1 MTIELLWNHLA
12 QNPVL
17 WLCLTLF
24 AYQIG
29 IWVYQKSGF
38 ITLLSPFVIAV
49 AILLVIL
56 FATHTRYET
65 FFAGAQF
72 VHFLLGPATVA
83 LAVPL
88 FDQRLR
94 LAKLWAPLFI
104 GVTVGCI
111 VGVAST
117 VLLGVLF
124 HASFESIMSMAPKS
138 VTTPIA
144 MGISEKMGGIAEFTA
159 GIVVLTGITGSLLAG
174 IIFKLFGIKKD
185 YIKGFALGVAAH
197 GMGTSRAFQISD
209 KAGAFSGLAM
219 GLAGIVTAFVAP
231 MLAPPLLNWLLNQ

>member
-1 MTIELLWNHLA
+1 MTIELLWSHLA

-17 WLCLTLF
+17 WLCLTLI

-29 IWVYQKSGF
+29 IWVYQKSGY

-49 AILLVIL
+49 CILLAIL
-56 FATHTRYET
+56 FSTHTKYET

-94 LAKLWAPLFI
+94 LAKLWAPLLI
-104 GVTVGCI
+104 GVVVGCI
-111 VGVAST
+111 VGVVST

-144 MGISEKMGGIAEFTA
+144 MGISEKMGGIPEFTA
-159 GIVVLTGITGSLLAG
+159 GIVVLTGIVGSL
-174 IIFKLFGIKKD
+174 
-185 YIKGFALGVAAH
+185 
-197 GMGTSRAFQISD
+197 
-209 KAGAFSGLAM
+209 
-219 GLAGIVTAFVAP
+219 
-231 MLAPPLLNWLLNQ
+231 

>member
-1 MTIELLWNHLA
+1 MTIELLWDHLA
-12 QNPVL
+12 SNPVL
-17 WLCLTLF
+17 WLCLTLL

-29 IWVYQKSGF
+29 IWVYQKSGY

-49 AILLVIL
+49 AILLAIL
-56 FATHTRYET
+56 FGTHTQYET

-94 LAKLWAPLFI
+94 LAKLWAPLLI
-104 GVTVGCI
+104 GVVVGCV
-111 VGVAST
+111 VGVIST
-117 VLLGVLF
+117 VLLGALLG
-124 HASFESIMSMAPKS
+124 ASFESIMSMAPKS

-144 MGISEKMGGIAEFTA
+144 MGISEKMGGIPEFTA
-159 GIVVLTGITGSLLAG
+159 GIVVLTGIVGSLLATP
-174 IIFKLFGIKKD
+174 IFKLCRIKKD
-185 YIKGFALGVAAH
+185 YVKGFSLGVAAH

-219 GLAGIVTAFVAP
+219 GLAGIVTAFAAP
-231 MLAPPLLNWLLNQ
+231 MIAPPLLKLFGY

>member
-1 MTIELLWNHLA
+1 MTIELLWSHLA

-17 WLCLTLF
+17 WLCLTLI

-29 IWVYQKSGF
+29 IWVYQKSGY

-49 AILLVIL
+49 CILLAIL
-56 FATHTRYET
+56 FSTHTKYET

-94 LAKLWAPLFI
+94 LAKLWAPLLI
-104 GVTVGCI
+104 GVVVGCI
-111 VGVAST
+111 VGVVST

-144 MGISEKMGGIAEFTA
+144 MGISEKMGGIPEFTA
-159 GIVVLTGITGSLLAG
+159 GIVVLTGIIGSLLATPMFK
-174 IIFKLFGIKKD
+174 IFRIKKD
-185 YIKGFALGVAAH
+185 YVKGFSLGVAAH

-219 GLAGIVTAFVAP
+219 GLAGIITAFAAP
-231 MLAPPLLNWLLNQ
+231 MIAPPLLNWLMN

>member
-12 QNPVL
+12 SNPVL
-17 WLCLTLF
+17 WLCLTLL

-29 IWVYQKSGF
+29 IWVYQKSGY

-49 AILLVIL
+49 VILLAIL
-56 FATHTRYET
+56 FGTHTQYET

-72 VHFLLGPATVA
+72 VPFLLGPATVA

-94 LAKLWAPLFI
+94 LAKLWAPLLI
-104 GVTVGCI
+104 GVVVGCV
-111 VGVAST
+111 VGVIST
-117 VLLGVLF
+117 VLLGALLG
-124 HASFESIMSMAPKS
+124 ASFESIMSMAPKS

-144 MGISEKMGGIAEFTA
+144 MGISEKMGGIPEFTA
-159 GIVVLTGITGSLLAG
+159 GIVVLTGIVGSLLATP
-174 IIFKLFGIKKD
+174 IFKLCKIKKD
-185 YIKGFALGVAAH
+185 YVKGFSLGVAAH

-219 GLAGIVTAFVAP
+219 GLAGIITAFAAP
-231 MLAPPLLNWLLNQ
+231 MIAPPLLKLLGY

>member
-17 WLCLTLF
+17 WLCLTLL
-24 AYQIG
+24 AYQAG
-29 IWVYQKSGF
+29 IWVYQKSGYL
-38 ITLLSPFVIAV
+38 TLLSPFVIAV
-49 AILLVIL
+49 SILLAIL
-56 FATHTRYET
+56 FATHTKYET

-88 FDQRLR
+88 FDQRRR
-94 LAKLWAPLFI
+94 LAKLWAPLLI

-111 VGVAST
+111 TGVVST
-117 VLLGVLF
+117 VVLGVIF
-124 HASFESIMSMAPKS
+124 DASFESIMSMAPKS

-144 MGISEKMGGIAEFTA
+144 MGISEKMGGIPEFTA
-159 GIVVLTGITGSLLAG
+159 GVVVLTGIAG
-174 IIFKLFGIKKD
+174 ALVATPMFKLFGIKRD
-185 YIKGFALGVAAH
+185 YIIGFSLGVAAH

-219 GLAGIVTAFVAP
+219 GLAGIITAFIAP
-231 MLAPPLLNWLLNQ
+231 LIAGPLLSWLTE

>member
-12 QNPVL
+12 SNPVL
-17 WLCLTLF
+17 WLCLTLL

-29 IWVYQKSGF
+29 IWVYQKSGYL
-38 ITLLSPFVIAV
+38 TLLSPFVIAV
-49 AILLVIL
+49 AILLAIL
-56 FATHTRYET
+56 FGTHTQYET

-94 LAKLWAPLFI
+94 LAKLWAPLLI
-104 GVTVGCI
+104 GVVVGCV
-111 VGVAST
+111 VGVIST
-117 VLLGVLF
+117 VLLGALLG
-124 HASFESIMSMAPKS
+124 ASFESIMSMAPKS

-144 MGISEKMGGIAEFTA
+144 MGISEKMGGIPEFTA
-159 GIVVLTGITGSLLAG
+159 GIVVLTGIVGSLLATP
-174 IIFKLFGIKKD
+174 IFKLCRIKKD
-185 YIKGFALGVAAH
+185 YVKGFSLGVAAH

-219 GLAGIVTAFVAP
+219 GLAGIITAFAAP
-231 MLAPPLLNWLLNQ
+231 MIAPPLLKLLGY

>member
-12 QNPVL
+12 SNPVL
-17 WLCLTLF
+17 WLCLTLL

-29 IWVYQKSGF
+29 IWVYQKSGYL
-38 ITLLSPFVIAV
+38 TLLSPFVIAV
-49 AILLVIL
+49 AILLAIL
-56 FATHTRYET
+56 FGTHTQYET

-94 LAKLWAPLFI
+94 LAKLWAPLLI
-104 GVTVGCI
+104 GVVVGCV
-111 VGVAST
+111 VGVIST
-117 VLLGVLF
+117 VLLGALLG
-124 HASFESIMSMAPKS
+124 ASFESIMSMAPKS

-144 MGISEKMGGIAEFTA
+144 MGISEKMGGIPEFTA
-159 GIVVLTGITGSLLAG
+159 GIVVLTGIVGSLLDTP
-174 IIFKLFGIKKD
+174 IFKLCKIKKD
-185 YIKGFALGVAAH
+185 YVKGFSLGVAAH

-219 GLAGIVTAFVAP
+219 GLAGIITAFAAP
-231 MLAPPLLNWLLNQ
+231 MIAPPLLKLLGY

>member
-1 MTIELLWNHLA
+1 MTIELLWDHLA
-12 QNPVL
+12 SNPVL
-17 WLCLTLF
+17 WLCLTLL

-29 IWVYQKSGF
+29 IWVYQKSGY

-49 AILLVIL
+49 AILLAIL
-56 FATHTRYET
+56 FGTHTQYET

-94 LAKLWAPLFI
+94 LAKLWAPLLI
-104 GVTVGCI
+104 GVVVGCV
-111 VGVAST
+111 VGVIST
-117 VLLGVLF
+117 VLLGALLG
-124 HASFESIMSMAPKS
+124 ASFESIMSMAPKS

-144 MGISEKMGGIAEFTA
+144 MGISEKMGGIPEFTA
-159 GIVVLTGITGSLLAG
+159 GIVVLTGIVGSLLATP
-174 IIFKLFGIKKD
+174 IFKLCRIKKD
-185 YIKGFALGVAAH
+185 YVKGFSLGVAAH

-219 GLAGIVTAFVAP
+219 GLAGIVTAFAAP
-231 MLAPPLLNWLLNQ
+231 MIAPPLLKLLGY

>member
-1 MTIELLWNHLA
+1 MTIDLLWQHLA

-17 WLCLTLF
+17 WLCLTLV
-24 AYQIG
+24 AYPIG
-29 IWVYQKSGF
+29 IWVYQKSGY

-49 AILLVIL
+49 AILLGIL
-56 FATHTRYET
+56 FSTDTHYET

-88 FDQRLR
+88 FDQRRR
-94 LAKLWAPLFI
+94 LAKLWAPLLI
-104 GVTVGCI
+104 GGVVGCI
-111 VGVAST
+111 TGVVST

-124 HASFESIMSMAPKS
+124 DASFESIMSMAPKS

-159 GIVVLTGITGSLLAG
+159 GIVVLTGIVGSLLASPL
-174 IIFKLFGIKKD
+174 FKLFRIKKD
-185 YIKGFALGVAAH
+185 YVKGFSLGVSAH

-219 GLAGIVTAFVAP
+219 GLAGIITAFAAP
-231 MLAPPLLNWLLNQ
+231 MIAPPLLNWLMN

>member
-1 MTIELLWNHLA
+1 MTIELLWDHLA
-12 QNPVL
+12 SNPVL
-17 WLCLTLF
+17 WLCLTLL

-29 IWVYQKSGF
+29 IWVYQKSGY

-49 AILLVIL
+49 AILLAIL
-56 FATHTRYET
+56 FGTHTQYET

-94 LAKLWAPLFI
+94 LAKLWAPLLI
-104 GVTVGCI
+104 GVVVGCV
-111 VGVAST
+111 VGVIST
-117 VLLGVLF
+117 VLLGALLG
-124 HASFESIMSMAPKS
+124 ASFESIMSMAPKS

-144 MGISEKMGGIAEFTA
+144 MGISEKMGGIPEFTA
-159 GIVVLTGITGSLLAG
+159 GIVVLTGIVGSLLATP
-174 IIFKLFGIKKD
+174 IFKLCRIKKD
-185 YIKGFALGVAAH
+185 YVKGFSLGVAAH

-219 GLAGIVTAFVAP
+219 GLAGIITAFAAP
-231 MLAPPLLNWLLNQ
+231 MIAPPLLKLLGY

>member
-17 WLCLTLF
+17 WLCLTLL
-24 AYQIG
+24 AYQAG
-29 IWVYQKSGF
+29 IWVYQKSGYL
-38 ITLLSPFVIAV
+38 TLLSPFVIAV
-49 AILLVIL
+49 SILLAIL
-56 FATHTRYET
+56 FATHTKYET

-72 VHFLLGPATVA
+72 VHFLLGPAAVA

-88 FDQRLR
+88 FDQRRR
-94 LAKLWAPLFI
+94 LAKLWAPLLI

-111 VGVAST
+111 TGVVST
-117 VLLGVLF
+117 VVLGVIF
-124 HASFESIMSMAPKS
+124 DASFESIMSMAPKS

-144 MGISEKMGGIAEFTA
+144 MGISEKMGGIPEFTA
-159 GIVVLTGITGSLLAG
+159 GVVVLTGIAG
-174 IIFKLFGIKKD
+174 ALVATPMFKLFGIKRD
-185 YIKGFALGVAAH
+185 YIKGFSLGVAAH

-219 GLAGIVTAFVAP
+219 GLAGIITAFIAP
-231 MLAPPLLNWLLNQ
+231 LIAGPLLSWLTE

>member
-17 WLCLTLF
+17 WLCLTLL

-29 IWVYQKSGF
+29 IWIYQKSGY

-49 AILLVIL
+49 LLLVAIL
-56 FATHTRYET
+56 FSTHTQYET

-72 VHFLLGPATVA
+72 VHLLLGPATVA
-83 LAVPL
+83 LAIPL
-88 FDQRLR
+88 FDQRRR
-94 LAKLWAPLFI
+94 LAKLWAPLLI
-104 GVTVGCI
+104 GVVVGCI
-111 VGVAST
+111 VGVIST

-124 HASFESIMSMAPKS
+124 HASFESTMSMAPKS

-144 MGISEKMGGIAEFTA
+144 MGISEKMGGIPEFTA
-159 GIVVLTGITGSLLAG
+159 GIVVLTGIAGSLLAG
-174 IIFKLFGIKKD
+174 PMFKIFRIKKD
-185 YIKGFALGVAAH
+185 YVKGFSLGVSAH
-197 GMGTSRAFQISD
+197 GMGTSRAFQISN

-219 GLAGIVTAFVAP
+219 GLAGIVTAFAAP
-231 MLAPPLLNWLLNQ
+231 MIAPPLINWLMN

>member
-12 QNPVL
+12 SNPVL
-17 WLCLTLF
+17 WLCLTLL

-29 IWVYQKSGF
+29 IWVYQKSGY

-49 AILLVIL
+49 AILLAIL
-56 FATHTRYET
+56 FGTHTQYET

-88 FDQRLR
+88 FFFCLR
-94 LAKLWAPLFI
+94 LAKLWAPLLI
-104 GVTVGCI
+104 GVVVGCV
-111 VGVAST
+111 VGVIST
-117 VLLGVLF
+117 VLLGALLG
-124 HASFESIMSMAPKS
+124 ASFESIMSMAPKS

-144 MGISEKMGGIAEFTA
+144 MGISEKMGGIPEFTA
-159 GIVVLTGITGSLLAG
+159 GIVVLTGIVGSLLATP
-174 IIFKLFGIKKD
+174 IFKLCKIKKD
-185 YIKGFALGVAAH
+185 YVKGFSLGVAAH

-219 GLAGIVTAFVAP
+219 GLAGIITAFAAP
-231 MLAPPLLNWLLNQ
+231 MIAPPLLKLLGY

>member
-12 QNPVL
+12 SNPVL
-17 WLCLTLF
+17 WLCLTLL

-29 IWVYQKSGF
+29 IWVYQKSGY

-49 AILLVIL
+49 VILLAIL
-56 FATHTRYET
+56 FGTHTQYET

-94 LAKLWAPLFI
+94 LAILWAPLLI
-104 GVTVGCI
+104 GVVVGCV
-111 VGVAST
+111 VGVIST
-117 VLLGVLF
+117 VLLGALLG
-124 HASFESIMSMAPKS
+124 ASFESIMSMAPKS

-144 MGISEKMGGIAEFTA
+144 MGISEKMGGIPEFTA
-159 GIVVLTGITGSLLAG
+159 GIVVLTGIVGSLLATP
-174 IIFKLFGIKKD
+174 IFKLCKIKKD
-185 YIKGFALGVAAH
+185 YVKGFSLGVAAH

-219 GLAGIVTAFVAP
+219 GLAGIITAFAAP
-231 MLAPPLLNWLLNQ
+231 MIAPPLLKLLGY

>member
-1 MTIELLWNHLA
+1 MTIKLLWDHLA
-12 QNPVL
+12 SNPVL
-17 WLCLTLF
+17 WLCLTLL

-29 IWVYQKSGF
+29 IWVYQKSGY

-49 AILLVIL
+49 AILLAIL
-56 FATHTRYET
+56 FGTHTQYET

-94 LAKLWAPLFI
+94 LAKLWAPLLI
-104 GVTVGCI
+104 GVVVGCV
-111 VGVAST
+111 VGVIST
-117 VLLGVLF
+117 VLLGALLG
-124 HASFESIMSMAPKS
+124 ASFESIMSMAPKS

-144 MGISEKMGGIAEFTA
+144 MGISEKMGGIPEFTA
-159 GIVVLTGITGSLLAG
+159 GIVVLTGIVGSLLATP
-174 IIFKLFGIKKD
+174 IFKLCKIKKD
-185 YIKGFALGVAAH
+185 YVKGFSLGVAAH

-219 GLAGIVTAFVAP
+219 GLAGIITAFAAP
-231 MLAPPLLNWLLNQ
+231 MIAPPLLKLLGY

>member
-1 MTIELLWNHLA
+1 MTIELLWDHLA
-12 QNPVL
+12 SNPVL
-17 WLCLTLF
+17 WLCLTLL

-29 IWVYQKSGF
+29 IWVYQKSGY

-49 AILLVIL
+49 AILLAIL
-56 FATHTRYET
+56 FGTHTQYET

-94 LAKLWAPLFI
+94 LAKLWAPLLI
-104 GVTVGCI
+104 GVVVGCV
-111 VGVAST
+111 VGVIST
-117 VLLGVLF
+117 VLLGALLG
-124 HASFESIMSMAPKS
+124 ASFESIMSMAPKS

-144 MGISEKMGGIAEFTA
+144 MGISEKLGGIPEFTA
-159 GIVVLTGITGSLLAG
+159 GIVVLTGFVGSILATP
-174 IIFKLFGIKKD
+174 IFKLCKIKKD
-185 YIKGFALGVAAH
+185 YVKGFSLGVAAH

-219 GLAGIVTAFVAP
+219 GLAGIITAFAAP
-231 MLAPPLLNWLLNQ
+231 MIAPPLLKLLGY